1 MLRDVERKHNL
12 SKEFILIFGD
22 VVGNSDLN
30 DAIKFHQELRNKN
43 KDYVMTKVFRKEQV
57 NSRLRTR
64 DD

>member
-64 DD
+64 ED